1 MTTIKHKA
9 PAATELLLYTEL
21 ADLPDGESKS
31 ADVSNDAAGELYLW
45 ADFELR
51 TTTAPSRG
59 YQGRAD
65 LYILPKIDGSNY
77 SYGGDTV
84 TPSISNLVGSFWLWE
99 FGYAKVLHLR
109 GIRLPPSDFRVLLR
123 NMNGQG
129 GDFSSVNTLK
139 MARYNLQAE

>member
-1 MTTIKHKA
+1 MTTIKHGA
-9 PAATELLLYTEL
+9 RVVAELLLYTEL
-21 ADLPDGESKS
+21 ASLPDGESRS
-31 ADVSNDAAGELYLW
+31 ADVSNDAAGELYIW

-84 TPSISNLVGSFWLWE
+84 VPSISNLVGSFWLWE
-99 FGYAKVLHLR
+99 FSYAKVLHLR
-109 GIRLPPSDFRVLLR
+109 DIRLPPSDFRVLIR
-123 NMNGQG
+123 NMCGQA
-129 GDFSSVNTLK
+129 FSTINTLK
-139 MARYNLQAE
+139 MSRHNLQAE